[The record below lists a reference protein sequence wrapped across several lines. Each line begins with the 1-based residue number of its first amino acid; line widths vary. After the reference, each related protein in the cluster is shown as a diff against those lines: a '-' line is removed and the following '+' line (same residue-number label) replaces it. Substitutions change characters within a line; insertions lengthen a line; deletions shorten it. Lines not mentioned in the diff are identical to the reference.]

1 MAIRIIKARD
11 PLASRAVARLRDA
24 LRGGGLTTSA
34 KGGGRESVERTVKA
48 ILRKV
53 ASGGDGELVRLAKR
67 YDKAVL
73 TPKTLR
79 VPPAAIGAATA
90 AASPKFLALARRV
103 IANIREYQEHIL
115 IRPPAPLL
123 RGGRELG
130 VRYTPVDSVGVYVPG
145 GRAVYPSTM
154 LMTIVPARVAGVRR
168 IAIASP
174 PNTAGEVNPMVLAL
188 AGELGIGEVYRLGGA
203 GAIAALAMGTESIS
217 PVDKIVGPGNAYVTE
232 AKRQVFGRVGID
244 STAGPSE
251 VLIIAD
257 SAADARQVAA
267 DLLAQAEHDP
277 GSAILV
283 TPSEKLAQAVAAEV
297 KRQLPALAR
306 FAAIRAC
313 LRAYGAIIVVADL
326 PAACAAANEFA
337 PEHLQII
344 TSDDRSC
351 LGMIRNAGAIFLGA
365 DTPVPLGDY
374 YAGPSHVLPTG
385 GTARFFG
392 PLSCNDFMK
401 ASSVL
406 GYDAAALAGDAD
418 DVIDFATREGLSAH
432 AAAIDIRRKAGL
444 LEDC

>member
-11 PLASRAVARLRDA
+11 PLRSRAVARLRDA
-24 LRGGGLTTSA
+24 LRGGGLTASA
-34 KGGGRESVERTVKA
+34 RGGGRESVARTVTA

-53 ASGGDGELVRLAKR
+53 ASGGDRELVRLAER
-67 YDKAVL
+67 YDKAAL

-79 VPPAAIGAATA
+79 VPPAAIRAATA
-90 AASPKFLALARRV
+90 AAETKFLALARRV
-103 IANIREYQEHIL
+103 IANIRQYQEHIL

-145 GRAVYPSTM
+145 GRALYPSTM
-154 LMTIVPARVAGVRR
+154 LMTIVPAQVAGVRR

-203 GAIAALAMGTESIS
+203 QAIAAMAMGTESIA

-251 VLIIAD
+251 VLIVAD
-257 SAADARQVAA
+257 DTAAAEQVAA

-283 TPSEKLAQAVAAEV
+283 TPSEKLAKAVAAEV

-306 FAAIRAC
+306 AAAGRAC

-344 TSDDRSC
+344 TADDQAC
-351 LGMIRNAGAIFLGA
+351 LGRIRNAGAIFLGA

-392 PLSCNDFMK
+392 PLSCNDFLK

-406 GYDAAALAGDAD
+406 GYDAASLAADAD
-418 DVIDFATREGLSAH
+418 DVIDFATREGLTAH
-432 AAAIDIRRKAGL
+432 AAAIDIRRKKN
-444 LEDC
+444 